1 MKRIEDIITLT
12 DASPAEEVNLLVQW
26 AREHC
31 DERKLYYDLVFLKSK
46 FNQAFGSDQRLAIKN
61 EMIGFV
67 QHFLDSQAME
77 GEPAVQQ
84 VIQEKR
90 NHFIQRGASN
100 EIIIECTNV
109 CKKFTRTQFELK
121 DINFQI
127 RLGEI
132 TGVVGENGNGK
143 TTLLRLLS
151 GRLRSDSGRVIY
163 NPKFVTPHS
172 IDSIQR
178 EIAFLP
184 QEPER
189 VYGKVLTSIRL
200 SAAVYGIYGEENEFE
215 VDYIIHRLGLT
226 DYTHVYWSELS
237 GGYKVRFALA
247 RIMVRKPR
255 VLILDEPLA
264 NLDYNAQNK
273 LLADLRDI
281 SNSLQYPVSVVISSQ
296 QLDEIES
303 IADNMVYL
311 SKGNVLYAGPAASVG
326 SHRKENCYEIRT
338 PLSRTELADRL
349 KQLPQFRL
357 EFTGITYLL
366 TTAPDHNFDD
376 ILAYFSKNKI
386 PVTYLNDISRSTKR
400 MLYKFNEASI

>member
-1 MKRIEDIITLT
+1 MRKIEDIISLSNV
-12 DASPAEEVNLLVQW
+12 SPAEEVNLLVQW

-46 FNQAFGSDQRLAIKN
+46 FNQAFGNDDRLAIRN
-61 EMIGFV
+61 EMITFV
-67 QHFLDSQAME
+67 QHFLDSQDTEKHAAAHE
-77 GEPAVQQ
+77 
-84 VIQEKR
+84 VIEEKR
-90 NHFIQRGASN
+90 NHFIKRGASN
-100 EIIIECTNV
+100 EIIIECTKAG
-109 CKKFTRTQFELK
+109 KKFPRTQFELK
-121 DINFQI
+121 NINFKI

-151 GRLRSDSGRVIY
+151 GRLKNDSGHIGF
-163 NPKFVTPHS
+163 NSKFIQSGS
-172 IDSIQR
+172 IDSVQR
-178 EIAFLP
+178 EIGFLP
-184 QEPER
+184 QEPDK

-200 SAAVYGIYGEENEFE
+200 SAAVHGIYGERNEFE

-226 DYTHVYWSELS
+226 DYENVYWHELS

-273 LLADLRDI
+273 LLADLRDL
-281 SNSLQYPVSVVISSQ
+281 SNSLQYPVGVVISSQ

-303 IADNMVYL
+303 IADNMLYL
-311 SKGNVLYAGPAASVG
+311 SKGNVLYAGSSATVG

-338 PLSRTELADRL
+338 TLSRTELADRL

-366 TTAPDHNFDD
+366 TTSIDQSFDD
-376 ILAYFSKNKI
+376 ILAYFSKHKI

-400 MLYKFNEASI
+400 ILYKLNEASL